1 VHLPP
6 IGQLPN
12 LKYLRVH
19 GATEVSKIGPDF
31 VGSGVG
37 NLRSLVAVAFPK
49 LEALIIEDMPN
60 LEEWSFVVK
69 EEQNATTEGREGRA
83 DEVVTKQKGD
93 APPPR
98 MQLLPRLKDLVLDGC
113 PKLRALPQ
121 QLGQEATS
129 LKELQLRDLHS
140 LKVVEN
146 LCFLSEILLII
157 DCESLERVSN
167 LPQVRELR
175 VEGCP
180 NMRCVD
186 RLDNLRQLFLTE
198 NMQDVSSQWL
208 PGLQEQHRQ
217 LHGEDM
223 DVYTWTWLTHRDS
236 QSDGSEE
243 VRYDHWLHFLIWLYL
258 HLIYFQLS
266 VPCFCFFSGH

>member
-1 VHLPP
+1 MEP
-6 IGQLPN
+6 
-12 LKYLRVH
+12 LRVH
-19 GATEVSKIGPDF
+19 GATEVS
-31 VGSGVG
+31 
-37 NLRSLVAVAFPK
+37 K

-83 DEVVTKQKGD
+83 DEVVAKQKGD
-93 APPPR
+93 APPTR
-98 MQLLPRLKDLVLDGC
+98 MQLLPRLKDLVLDRC

-167 LPQVRELR
+167 LPQ
-175 VEGCP
+175 
-180 NMRCVD
+180 
-186 RLDNLRQLFLTE
+186 
-198 NMQDVSSQWL
+198 
-208 PGLQEQHRQ
+208 GL
-217 LHGEDM
+217 
-223 DVYTWTWLTHRDS
+223 V
-236 QSDGSEE
+236 
-243 VRYDHWLHFLIWLYL
+243 
-258 HLIYFQLS
+258 
-266 VPCFCFFSGH
+266 